1 MVYIQSVYFYKSV
14 LHSDVNDLI
23 EREWMNLTP
32 EQRKYLVQIRGPHDM
47 FQFIVRHLA
56 TVANISTAAV
66 LYDETFGNIQRNE
79 TRELHNQLISANQCN
94 GSSDIC
100 LIIFA

>member
-14 LHSDVNDLI
+14 LHFDVNDLI

-56 TVANISTAAV
+56 TVANISTAAI
-66 LYDETFGNIQRNE
+66 LYDETFGKSPRNS
-79 TRELHNQLISANQCN
+79 T
-94 GSSDIC
+94 
-100 LIIFA
+100 